1 MAVLHKLSIR
11 NFRGLKEFDQVF
23 DTGLTCII
31 GRGDSGKS
39 TILDAIN
46 YVFSSSWGI
55 HFNDSDFYNCDMTN
69 PIVIEGTV
77 TGVPEKLLSQ
87 YAAHVR
93 GILPNG
99 DICDDMEDP
108 GAAELVSALTI
119 RLTVTK
125 DLEPSWDVV
134 SNRGQEPMP
143 IKSSRRALLN
153 VFSVADFNDRHF
165 SLNKGNPL
173 YTLYKQLTGEDI
185 LDGENKVLDVMRE
198 AKKEFDT
205 SISDK
210 FKEVIDKVK
219 VVATELGVNLNEI
232 TAALDHRDIAISEN
246 KVSIHEEGVPFRLKG
261 KGSKRLLSLAIQM
274 SLTQPSGI
282 ILIDE
287 IEQGLEPDR
296 VQHLVYVLSRYTDKQ
311 IFITTHS
318 SHVIVEILCN
328 SLCIMRENHT
338 SLIHVKGCMQNVVRS
353 NPEAFFAKKVIVCEG
368 PTEIGIFRA
377 INEYMLNNIG
387 RSASHYGVR
396 FANGGGRN
404 MDQYVR
410 GFIGLGYQCC
420 LFCDSDDDNINAQK
434 KDFVAIG
441 VEVVDCL
448 PSNYLEKQV
457 FADLPMAGVTELIG
471 IYRSIIV
478 NEEDG
483 LISEDDADKCIF
495 DSVKSKSM
503 NGRDTTYSQDWACGD
518 SSDLREA
525 LAKASISKKNPWF
538 KNQTRGMLMGRVIL
552 KYCHSMSDTNHLKVE
567 VNKIIEWVKD

>member
-108 GAAELVSALTI
+108 EAAELVSALTI

-185 LDGENKVLDVMRE
+185 LDGENKVLDIMRD

-210 FKEVIDKVK
+210 FKGVIDKVK
-219 VVATELGVNLNEI
+219 SVATELGVSLNEI
-232 TAALDHRDIAISEN
+232 TASLDHRDIAISEN
-246 KVSIHEEGVPFRLKG
+246 KVSIHEDGVPFRLKG

-296 VQHLVYVLSRYTDKQ
+296 VQHLVCVLSRYTDKQ
-311 IFITTHS
+311 IILTTHS
-318 SHVIVEILCN
+318 SHVIVEIPCN
-328 SLCIMRENHT
+328 SLYIRRDDT
-338 SLIHVKGCMQNVVRS
+338 ISLTHVDGYMQNVVRS

-377 INEYMLNNIG
+377 INEYLLN
-387 RSASHYGVR
+387 
-396 FANGGGRN
+396 
-404 MDQYVR
+404 D
-410 GFIGLGYQCC
+410 
-420 LFCDSDDDNINAQK
+420 
-434 KDFVAIG
+434 
-441 VEVVDCL
+441 
-448 PSNYLEKQV
+448 
-457 FADLPMAGVTELIG
+457 
-471 IYRSIIV
+471 IV
-478 NEEDG
+478 
-483 LISEDDADKCIF
+483 IA
-495 DSVKSKSM
+495 
-503 NGRDTTYSQDWACGD
+503 
-518 SSDLREA
+518 A
-525 LAKASISKKNPWF
+525 L
-538 KNQTRGMLMGRVIL
+538 
-552 KYCHSMSDTNHLKVE
+552 
-567 VNKIIEWVKD
+567 

>member
-165 SLNKGNPL
+165 SLN
-173 YTLYKQLTGEDI
+173 
-185 LDGENKVLDVMRE
+185 
-198 AKKEFDT
+198 
-205 SISDK
+205 
-210 FKEVIDKVK
+210 
-219 VVATELGVNLNEI
+219 
-232 TAALDHRDIAISEN
+232 
-246 KVSIHEEGVPFRLKG
+246 
-261 KGSKRLLSLAIQM
+261 
-274 SLTQPSGI
+274 
-282 ILIDE
+282 
-287 IEQGLEPDR
+287 
-296 VQHLVYVLSRYTDKQ
+296 
-311 IFITTHS
+311 
-318 SHVIVEILCN
+318 
-328 SLCIMRENHT
+328 
-338 SLIHVKGCMQNVVRS
+338 
-353 NPEAFFAKKVIVCEG
+353 
-368 PTEIGIFRA
+368 
-377 INEYMLNNIG
+377 
-387 RSASHYGVR
+387 
-396 FANGGGRN
+396 
-404 MDQYVR
+404 
-410 GFIGLGYQCC
+410 
-420 LFCDSDDDNINAQK
+420 
-434 KDFVAIG
+434 
-441 VEVVDCL
+441 
-448 PSNYLEKQV
+448 
-457 FADLPMAGVTELIG
+457 
-471 IYRSIIV
+471 
-478 NEEDG
+478 
-483 LISEDDADKCIF
+483 
-495 DSVKSKSM
+495 
-503 NGRDTTYSQDWACGD
+503 
-518 SSDLREA
+518 
-525 LAKASISKKNPWF
+525 
-538 KNQTRGMLMGRVIL
+538 
-552 KYCHSMSDTNHLKVE
+552 
-567 VNKIIEWVKD
+567 